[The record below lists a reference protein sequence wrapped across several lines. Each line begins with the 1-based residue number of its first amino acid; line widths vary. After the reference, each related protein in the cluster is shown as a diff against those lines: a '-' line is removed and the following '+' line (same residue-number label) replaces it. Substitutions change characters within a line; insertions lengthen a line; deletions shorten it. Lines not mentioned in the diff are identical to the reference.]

1 MLRCIMDAEM
11 NAVLQTSA
19 PPAPIRRERIGTWRE
34 RLWLPNGREVL
45 MRPIEAI
52 DAEPL
57 RRSFAR
63 LSPEEVRLRFLHPI
77 TEMTAGFARQLCEL
91 DRQTGFALV
100 VTEPLPAGEALIGA
114 VARLAIEPEHRDA
127 EFAIIVGRE
136 IGGLGLGIFLMKRL
150 IDYARRRRLD
160 VCGATCARKTRRC
173 SRSATNS
180 VSSAATIRTSS
191 ASSASAS
198 DCAQPEPS
206 SRCVFFGSFARTS
219 S

>member
-11 NAVLQTSA
+11 NAVLHTSA
-19 PPAPIRRERIGTWRE
+19 PPAPIRRERFGTWRE

-45 MRPIEAI
+45 MRPIEAV

-160 VCGATCARKTRRC
+160 VLWGDVREENSAMLAVCDELGFKRSHHPDELGIVRVSKRL
-173 SRSATNS
+173 RSA
-180 VSSAATIRTSS
+180 
-191 ASSASAS
+191 
-198 DCAQPEPS
+198 
-206 SRCVFFGSFARTS
+206 
-219 S
+219 

>member
-11 NAVLQTSA
+11 NAVLHTTV
-19 PPAPIRRERIGTWRE
+19 PHLPIRRERIGPWRE

-45 MRPIEAI
+45 MRPIEPI
-52 DAEPL
+52 DVEPL

-77 TEMTAGFARQLCEL
+77 TEMTSAFARQLCEL
-91 DRQTGFALV
+91 ERSSGFALV

-114 VARLAIEPEHRDA
+114 VARLALDSERRDA

-150 IDYARRRRLD
+150 IDYARRRRMLELWGD
-160 VCGATCARKTRRC
+160 VRDDNAAMLAVCDELGFTRSHASDEPGVVHVRKPL
-173 SRSATNS
+173 RSA
-180 VSSAATIRTSS
+180 
-191 ASSASAS
+191 
-198 DCAQPEPS
+198 
-206 SRCVFFGSFARTS
+206 
-219 S
+219 

>member
-11 NAVLQTSA
+11 NAVLQSHVR
-19 PPAPIRRERIGTWRE
+19 PAPIRRERIGAWRE

-45 MRPIEAI
+45 MRPIEPI

-63 LSPEEVRLRFLHPI
+63 LTPEEVRLRFLHPI
-77 TEMTAGFARQLCEL
+77 TEMTAAFARQLCNLE
-91 DRQTGFALV
+91 RETGFALV

-160 VCGATCARKTRRC
+160 VLWGDVREENSAMLAVCDELGFK
-173 SRSATNS
+173 RSHHPDELGIVR
-180 VSSAATIRTSS
+180 VSKRLRST
-191 ASSASAS
+191 
-198 DCAQPEPS
+198 
-206 SRCVFFGSFARTS
+206 
-219 S
+219 

>member
-11 NAVLQTSA
+11 NAVVQTSA

-160 VCGATCARKTRRC
+160 VLWGDVREENSAMLAVCDELGFKRSHHPDELGIVRVSKRL
-173 SRSATNS
+173 RSA
-180 VSSAATIRTSS
+180 
-191 ASSASAS
+191 
-198 DCAQPEPS
+198 
-206 SRCVFFGSFARTS
+206 
-219 S
+219 

>member
-1 MLRCIMDAEM
+1 MLRCIMNTEM
-11 NAVLQTSA
+11 NALPQSSVR
-19 PPAPIRRERIGTWRE
+19 PAPIRRERIGAWRE

-45 MRPIEAI
+45 MRPIEPI

-77 TEMTAGFARQLCEL
+77 TEMMPAFAKQLCEL
-91 DRQTGFALV
+91 DRGTGFALV

-114 VARLAIEPEHRDA
+114 VARLAIDPEHRDA

-160 VCGATCARKTRRC
+160 VLWGDVREENSAMLAVCDELGFKRSHHPEELGIVRVQKRL
-173 SRSATNS
+173 RSA
-180 VSSAATIRTSS
+180 
-191 ASSASAS
+191 
-198 DCAQPEPS
+198 
-206 SRCVFFGSFARTS
+206 
-219 S
+219 

>member
-11 NAVLQTSA
+11 NAVLHTSA

-34 RLWLPNGREVL
+34 RLWLPNAREVL
-45 MRPIEAI
+45 MRPIEAV

-114 VARLAIEPEHRDA
+114 VARLAIGPEHRDA

-160 VCGATCARKTRRC
+160 VLWGDVREENSAMLAVCDELGFKRSHHPDELGIVRVSKRL
-173 SRSATNS
+173 RSA
-180 VSSAATIRTSS
+180 
-191 ASSASAS
+191 
-198 DCAQPEPS
+198 
-206 SRCVFFGSFARTS
+206 
-219 S
+219 

>member
-11 NAVLQTSA
+11 NAVLHTTV
-19 PPAPIRRERIGTWRE
+19 PHLPIRRERIGPWRE

-45 MRPIEAI
+45 MRPIEPI
-52 DAEPL
+52 DVEPL

-77 TEMTAGFARQLCEL
+77 TEMTSAFARQLCEL
-91 DRQTGFALV
+91 ERSSGFALV

-114 VARLAIEPEHRDA
+114 VARLALDSERRDA

-160 VCGATCARKTRRC
+160 VLWGDVREENSAMLAVCDELGFK
-173 SRSATNS
+173 RSHHPEELGIVR
-180 VSSAATIRTSS
+180 VSKRLR
-191 ASSASAS
+191 S
-198 DCAQPEPS
+198 D
-206 SRCVFFGSFARTS
+206 
-219 S
+219 

>member
-1 MLRCIMDAEM
+1 
-11 NAVLQTSA
+11 
-19 PPAPIRRERIGTWRE
+19 
-34 RLWLPNGREVL
+34 

-114 VARLAIEPEHRDA
+114 VARLAIGPEHRDA

-160 VCGATCARKTRRC
+160 VLWGDVREENSAMLAVCDELGFKRSHHPDELGIVRVSKRL
-173 SRSATNS
+173 RSA
-180 VSSAATIRTSS
+180 
-191 ASSASAS
+191 
-198 DCAQPEPS
+198 
-206 SRCVFFGSFARTS
+206 
-219 S
+219 